1 MKRIISLFLLG
12 MSMNSNAQNNINI
25 VPMPAEL
32 KEGKGNFTINS
43 NTQIVLEGS
52 GLEKTALFFNECLK
66 QISGFKLPV
75 TKTAVSTNK
84 IVLNYERMD
93 YKFLGAYT
101 MDINSKEIYIAGDN
115 GAGVF
120 YGIQT
125 LIQLLTTNQQT
136 TASGISAPITIPQLT
151 VTDYPRFQYRGMH
164 LDVSR
169 HFFSVDEVKRY
180 IDHLAAYKFN
190 KFHWHLTDDQGW
202 RIEIK
207 KYTKLTSV
215 GAYRNGTII
224 GSYPGTGND
233 SIVYGGFYTQEQVKD
248 VVKYAAER
256 YIDIIPEIEMPGH
269 SSAAIAAYPQLS
281 CFPDESSAIPANTA
295 WAGTRTG
302 KQVQQSWGV
311 FEDVL
316 CPSEYTFTFLE
327 DVLDEV
333 MKLFPSKYIHIGGDE
348 SPKESWK
355 RSAFCQQLIKEKKL
369 KDEHELQSYFIQ
381 RMERYINS
389 KGKKII
395 GWDEILEGGLAA
407 NATVMSW
414 RGEAGG
420 IDAAKQDHDVIM
432 TPENPLYLN
441 HAQSK
446 NEDSVTQGGYNPIE
460 NVYNYE
466 PVPSVLTEKQAAH
479 ILGAQGNMWS
489 EHLKNEQK
497 LNYML
502 FPRIA
507 ALSEV
512 LWSRKEK
519 RNWKD
524 FEKRLPV
531 ILEKL
536 DARKINYS
544 KAYYALKATAIPT
557 EDHVGILWKLESK
570 TTKPIII
577 NFDRSD
583 SIWNYNGPQLIKNNT
598 YAHAVQEINKDNQVS
613 ASQHFYFNKATGK
626 EISLFNPPSAN
637 YPGDGAFTLVN
648 GIQNKKGM
656 AASSEFLGF
665 AGTDL
670 SASIDLGTET
680 EISKLI
686 LRVFDQNASWIYL
699 PVSLE
704 VTYSASDKIEKG
716 DPVVKKLIDPIKET
730 GLRIISVESNQKCR
744 FVHII
749 ARNIGIIPT
758 GNPGSGH
765 PAWLFADEIEIN

>member
-1 MKRIISLFLLG
+1 MKKTASLFLVLI
-12 MSMNSNAQNNINI
+12 SMISNAQNNINI

-52 GLEKTALFFNECLK
+52 GLEKAAAFFNKYMK
-66 QISGFKLPV
+66 QTFGFSLPV
-75 TKTAVSTNK
+75 TKKEVSSNK

-93 YKFLGAYT
+93 YKFPGAYT

-115 GAGVF
+115 EAGVF

-125 LIQLLTTNQQT
+125 LQQLLPVTKKQ
-136 TASGISAPITIPQLT
+136 SLSIPQLS
-151 VTDYPRFQYRGMH
+151 VTDYPRFEYRGMH

-169 HFFSVDEVKRY
+169 HFFSVDEIKRY

-207 KYTKLTSV
+207 KYPKLTSV
-215 GAYRNGTII
+215 AAYRNGTII

-233 SIVYGGFYTQEQVKD
+233 SIVYGGFYTQVQIKEI
-248 VVKYAAER
+248 VKYASER

-281 CFPDESSAIPANTA
+281 CFSEEPGAIPVNTA
-295 WAGTRTG
+295 WAGNHSG

-316 CPSEYTFTFLE
+316 CPSDYTFKFLE

-333 MKLFPSKYIHIGGDE
+333 SKLFPSKYIHIGGDE

-369 KDEHELQSYFIQ
+369 ANEHELQSYFIQ
-381 RMERYINS
+381 RIEKYINS

-414 RGEAGG
+414 RGETGG
-420 IDAAKQDHDVIM
+420 IAAAKQDHDVIM

-446 NEDSVTQGGYNPIE
+446 NEDSVTQGGYNPVE

-497 LNYML
+497 LDYML
-502 FPRIA
+502 FPRIT

-512 LWSRKEK
+512 LWSPKEK
-519 RNWKD
+519 RDWKN
-524 FEKRLPV
+524 FEKRLPG

-536 DARKINYS
+536 DAQKINYS
-544 KAYYALKATAIPT
+544 KAYYQLKATTFPAQ
-557 EDHVGILWKLESK
+557 DHEGILWNLESK
-570 TTKPIII
+570 TGKPITI
-577 NFDRSD
+577 NFDRTD
-583 SIWNYNGPQLIKNNT
+583 SVWTYAGPQLIKNNT
-598 YAHAVQEINKDNQVS
+598 IAFAVQEINKDNLVS
-613 ASQHFYFNKATGK
+613 TSEHFYFNNATGK
-626 EISLFNPPSAN
+626 KISLVNEASES

-656 AASSEFLGF
+656 ARSSEFLGF
-665 AGTDL
+665 SGTDL
-670 SASIDLGTET
+670 NATIDLGTET
-680 EISKLI
+680 DISKIVLH
-686 LRVFDQNASWIYL
+686 VFDQNASWIYL
-699 PVSLE
+699 PVSFE
-704 VTYSASDKIEKG
+704 VTYSVADKIQRD
-716 DPVVKKLIDPIKET
+716 DPVLKKTIDPIKES
-730 GLRIISVESNQKCR
+730 GLRTISIESKQKCR
-744 FVHII
+744 FVHIV
-749 ARNIGIIPT
+749 AKNMGIIPD

-765 PAWLFADEIEIN
+765 AAWLFADEIEIN